1 MSLGLFLFDDLFDIQ
16 DEFDGLIG
24 SCNTVSTN
32 FEPFN
37 TPSMDLYET
46 ENSYKIIMDLPGIN
60 KHDLRIESDAE
71 SLEIRLSDETK
82 IEKIKSFLHL
92 KEKSQGLL
100 IRKII
105 FPGYITPSKA
115 SINLE
120 DGLLTIIVPKAEVS
134 SKISLKIE

>member
-24 SCNTVSTN
+24 SCNTVSTI

-82 IEKIKSFLHL
+82 IENI
-92 KEKSQGLL
+92 
-100 IRKII
+100 
-105 FPGYITPSKA
+105 
-115 SINLE
+115 
-120 DGLLTIIVPKAEVS
+120 
-134 SKISLKIE
+134 